1 MKKKILIS
9 GGAGSLGKSINS
21 DKFIIFKPSSS
32 IMDITSYKEVEKE
45 VIIRTPDYFIHTAA
59 LTRPMVEH
67 VTNPIKSIKTNIIG
81 TSNVVNACIK
91 YGIKLIYIS
100 TDYIY
105 PGYKGNYLENNPVFP
120 VNEYAWSK
128 LGGECA
134 VKLYNNSLILRVG
147 MIDTPFPHTHALDDV
162 YKSSISVKEVSEHIL
177 SLLDENGI
185 INVGN
190 ERSTV
195 YNYVNSLNS
204 NIKKISRQDIKDVK
218 IAKDSSM
225 NISKLKKILK
235 NG

>member
-9 GGAGSLGKSINS
+9 GGHGSLVKTIKSDS
-21 DKFIIFKPSSS
+21 FLFFRPKRERLDV
-32 IMDITSYKEVEKE
+32 TSYESIDHQIKTIE
-45 VIIRTPDYFIHTAA
+45 PDYFIHAAA
-59 LTRPMVEH
+59 LTRPMVKH
-67 VTNPIKSIKTNIIG
+67 ITNPIESIENNIIG
-81 TSNVVNACIK
+81 TANVVNACIK
-91 YGIKLIYIS
+91 YNVKLIYIS

-105 PGYKGNYLENNPVFP
+105 PGNKGNYLENDPIFP

-134 VKLYNNSLILRVG
+134 VKLYSNSLILRVA
-147 MIDTPFPHTHALDDV
+147 MVDTPFPHTHALDNV

-177 SLLDENGI
+177 SLLDKNGV

-190 ERSTV
+190 ERSTI
-195 YNYVNSLNS
+195 YNYVSNLNP

>member
-45 VIIRTPDYFIHTAA
+45 VIIRKPDYFIHTAA

-128 LGGECA
+128 LGGEWA

-147 MIDTPFPHTHALDDV
+147 MIDTPFPHTHA
-162 YKSSISVKEVSEHIL
+162 
-177 SLLDENGI
+177 
-185 INVGN
+185 
-190 ERSTV
+190 
-195 YNYVNSLNS
+195 
-204 NIKKISRQDIKDVK
+204 
-218 IAKDSSM
+218 
-225 NISKLKKILK
+225 
-235 NG
+235 